1 MASASFLCRFGHSCT
16 EYSMPQTVVV
26 TGMSMA
32 LRNEYTER
40 AKRVLLA
47 QARPRDLPFLS
58 ATVGYLYLCCG
69 FFFWHGSAWRASGC
83 QKGAAEEPLRGCLN
97 SKP

>member
-1 MASASFLCRFGHSCT
+1 
-16 EYSMPQTVVV
+16 MPQTVVV

-83 QKGAAEEPLRGCLN
+83 QKGATEEPLRGCLN
-97 SKP
+97 FKP

>member
-1 MASASFLCRFGHSCT
+1 
-16 EYSMPQTVVV
+16 MPQTVVV

-69 FFFWHGSAWRASGC
+69 FFFGTAAR
-83 QKGAAEEPLRGCLN
+83 GALQDVKRERPTSRFAAV
-97 SKP
+97 

>member
-1 MASASFLCRFGHSCT
+1 
-16 EYSMPQTVVV
+16 MPQTVVV

-58 ATVGYLYLCCG
+58 ATVGYLCCG
-69 FFFWHGSAWRASGC
+69 FFFGTAAR
-83 QKGAAEEPLRGCLN
+83 GALQDVKRERPKSRFAAV
-97 SKP
+97 

>member
-1 MASASFLCRFGHSCT
+1 
-16 EYSMPQTVVV
+16 MPQTVVV

-69 FFFWHGSAWRASGC
+69 FFFFGTAAR
-83 QKGAAEEPLRGCLN
+83 GALQDVKRERPKSRFAAV
-97 SKP
+97 

>member
-1 MASASFLCRFGHSCT
+1 
-16 EYSMPQTVVV
+16 MPQTVVV

-69 FFFWHGSAWRASGC
+69 FFFLARQRVARFRMSKGSGRRAASRLF
-83 QKGAAEEPLRGCLN
+83 KL
-97 SKP
+97 

>member
-1 MASASFLCRFGHSCT
+1 
-16 EYSMPQTVVV
+16 MPQTVVV

-58 ATVGYLYLCCG
+58 ATVGYLCCG

>member
-1 MASASFLCRFGHSCT
+1 
-16 EYSMPQTVVV
+16 MPQTVVV

-58 ATVGYLYLCCG
+58 ATVGYLYLCYG
-69 FFFWHGSAWRASGC
+69 FFLARQRVARFRMSKGSGRRAASRLF
-83 QKGAAEEPLRGCLN
+83 KL
-97 SKP
+97 